1 MIVDMILTVAVV
13 ALALGAVAEFQLR
26 ICHIGAS
33 ADRAAVGVGGF
44 RRGGGGFVGAC
55 VKMDDLCLG
64 LFGLLAEQAAGIGTP
79 RHGNHVQHV
88 LAEKEK
94 IVGKGDY
101 GEQIVGETVGKQT
114 EQHQCQIDQRENP
127 RFHGDDEEKQEI
139 RVGVQRGVAEKQAQV
154 QVSDA
159 GLTAE
164 NQAVNVHHYHTGEVE
179 QVEPQGAP
187 HIFHGSAQGVVAQQG
202 DGGEQNV
209 PGAVGQRVS
218 DQPPDLTLKNG
229 LPIEAERTVQKHA
242 AGHLAEQVDHGG
254 ADDDVKHQ
262 IGDALIPVFEA
273 EKLKFF
279 A

>member
-1 MIVDMILTVAVV
+1 MILTVAVV

-44 RRGGGGFVGAC
+44 RRGGGGFVGAG
-55 VKMDDLCLG
+55 VEMNDLCLG
-64 LFGLLAEQAAGIGTP
+64 LFGLLAEQAAGVGAP
-79 RHGNHVQHV
+79 GHGNHVQHV

-101 GEQIVGETVGKQT
+101 GEQIVGEGVGKQT
-114 EQHQCQIDQRENP
+114 EQHHRQIDQRENP

-154 QVSDA
+154 QVGDA
-159 GLTAE
+159 GLAAE
-164 NQAVNVHHYHTGEVE
+164 DHAVNVHHHHAGEVE

-209 PGAVGQRVS
+209 PGAVGQGIG
-218 DQPPDLTLKNG
+218 DQPPDLSLKNARPVKSEG
-229 LPIEAERTVQKHA
+229 AVQKGV

>member
-1 MIVDMILTVAVV
+1 MND
-13 ALALGAVAEFQLR
+13 LR
-26 ICHIGAS
+26 
-33 ADRAAVGVGGF
+33 
-44 RRGGGGFVGAC
+44 
-55 VKMDDLCLG
+55 LG
-64 LFGLLAEQAAGIGTP
+64 LLGLLAEQAAGISTP
-79 RHGNHVQHV
+79 GHGDYVQHV

-101 GEQIVGETVGKQT
+101 GEQIVGETVGKQA

-127 RFHGDDEEKQEI
+127 RLYGDDEKQQKI
-139 RVGVQRGVAEKQAQV
+139 CVGVQRGIAEEQTQV
-154 QVSDA
+154 QVGDA

-164 NQAVNVHHYHTGEVE
+164 DHTVNVHHHHAGEVK

-187 HIFHGSAQGVVAQQG
+187 HIFHGSAQGIIAEQCN
-202 DGGEQNV
+202 GGEHHA
-209 PGAVGQRVS
+209 PGVEGHASDAVGQGIG

>member
-1 MIVDMILTVAVV
+1 MND
-13 ALALGAVAEFQLR
+13 LR
-26 ICHIGAS
+26 
-33 ADRAAVGVGGF
+33 
-44 RRGGGGFVGAC
+44 
-55 VKMDDLCLG
+55 LG
-64 LFGLLAEQAAGIGTP
+64 LFGLLAEQAAGVGAP
-79 RHGNHVQHV
+79 GHGNHVQHV

-101 GEQIVGETVGKQT
+101 GEQIVGEGVGKQT
-114 EQHQCQIDQRENP
+114 EQHHRQIDQRENP

-139 RVGVQRGVAEKQAQV
+139 RVRVQRGIAEEQTQV
-154 QVSDA
+154 QIGDA

-164 NQAVNVHHYHTGEVE
+164 DHAVNVHHHHAGEVE

-209 PGAVGQRVS
+209 PGAVGQGIG
-218 DQPPDLTLKNG
+218 DQPPDLSLKNG